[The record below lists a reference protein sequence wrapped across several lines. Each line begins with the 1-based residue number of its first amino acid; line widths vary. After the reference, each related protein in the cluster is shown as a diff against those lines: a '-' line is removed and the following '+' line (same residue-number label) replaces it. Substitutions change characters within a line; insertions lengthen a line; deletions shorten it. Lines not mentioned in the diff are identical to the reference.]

1 MDKRP
6 AAEND
11 RGVAM
16 FEVADAYISFM
27 GRFSTPLAPLFA
39 DVGLAGVPPAAT
51 VLDVGCGPGMLTAEL
66 VRRHGAAQ
74 VAAVDPVATFVA
86 AAAAAHPGA
95 DVRRATAE
103 ALPFTDESFD
113 ATLAQLVVHFM
124 SDPLGGLSEMRRVTR
139 PGGRVSACVWDH
151 GGGTGALSAF
161 WRAILAVDPTVTD
174 EATLPGSNA
183 GDLTRLL
190 ADAGLR
196 EVTEVPLTVSVP
208 FATFEE
214 WWAPYTL
221 GVGTAGVAF
230 AALPGDQQDRVVEL
244 LRDELGD
251 GPFAVTATA
260 WAGSGVR

>member
-1 MDKRP
+1 MDKLLRP
-6 AAEND
+6 END

-16 FEVADAYISFM
+16 FEVADAYVSFM

-39 DVGLAGVPPAAT
+39 DVGLTGVPASAP

-66 VRRHGAAQ
+66 VRRQGASR

-95 DVRRATAE
+95 DVRQASAE
-103 ALPFTDESFD
+103 ALPFADESFD

-161 WRAILAVDPTVTD
+161 WRALLTVDPTVTD
-174 EATLPGSNA
+174 ESALPGSNA
-183 GDLTRLL
+183 GDLAALL
-190 ADAGLR
+190 LRAGLH
-196 EVTEVPLTVSVP
+196 EVTEVPLTVAVP
-208 FATFEE
+208 FATFDE
-214 WWAPYTL
+214 WWEPYTF

-230 AALPGDQQDRVVEL
+230 AALPADRQERVVGL

-251 GPFAVTATA
+251 GPFVVSATA

>member
-1 MDKRP
+1 MDKHP

-39 DVGLAGVPPAAT
+39 DVGLAGAGAPAA

-66 VRRHGAAQ
+66 VRRQGAAR

-95 DVRRATAE
+95 DVRRASAE
-103 ALPFTDESFD
+103 DLPFPDESFD

-124 SDPLGGLSEMRRVTR
+124 SDAPAGLAEMRRVTR

-151 GGGTGALSAF
+151 GGGTGPLSAF
-161 WRAILAVDPTVTD
+161 WRAVLAVDPTVTD
-174 EATLPGSNA
+174 EAALPGSNA
-183 GDLTRLL
+183 GDLAALMV
-190 ADAGLR
+190 AAGLR
-196 EVTEVPLTVSVP
+196 EVTEVPLTVTVP
-208 FATFEE
+208 FATFEQ
-214 WWAPYTL
+214 WWEPYTF

-230 AALPGDQQDRVVEL
+230 DALAPEQQERVVDL
-244 LRDELGD
+244 LRTELGD
-251 GPFAVTATA
+251 GPFTMSATA

>member
-1 MDKRP
+1 
-6 AAEND
+6 
-11 RGVAM
+11 M

-39 DVGLAGVPPAAT
+39 DVGLAGVDPSAT

-66 VRRHGAAQ
+66 VRRQGPAH

-95 DVRRATAE
+95 EVRQASAE
-103 ALPFTDESFD
+103 DLPFPDETFD

-174 EATLPGSNA
+174 ESSLPGSNA
-183 GDLTRLL
+183 GDLTALL
-190 ADAGLR
+190 VDAGLR
-196 EVTEVPLTVSVP
+196 EVTEVPLTVAVP
-208 FATFEE
+208 FATFDD
-214 WWAPYTL
+214 WWEPYTL

-230 AALPGDQQDRVVEL
+230 AALAADQQDRVVTL

-251 GPFAVTATA
+251 GPFTVTATA